1 MDRRPTR
8 WNPGSGANGGRP
20 PAQAGGGSRSRLGS
34 GGGSA
39 GGGMRAEHLIVTF
52 IIVGAVLAIG
62 LSMPLAWLDIVLG
75 WLGFR

>member
-8 WNPGSGANGGRP
+8 WTPGNPDKGRSFSRAGSP
-20 PAQAGGGSRSRLGS
+20 PG
-34 GGGSA
+34 A